1 MMEKVKF
8 QQEYLIN
15 ASAGIIY
22 NCLITPSGLS
32 EWFADDVN
40 IKKDVYTFMWDGSE
54 EYARLLTTK
63 KDEYVKFRWVE
74 DEDDEGDKDTF
85 FEIRL
90 RVDDLT
96 QEVAI
101 LVTDF
106 ADDDEVDE
114 AQLLWDSQI
123 VRLKRVLGS

>member
-1 MMEKVKF
+1 MEKVKF

-15 ASAGIIY
+15 ASASIIY
-22 NCLITPSGLS
+22 NCLTTPSGLS

-40 IKKDVYTFMWDGSE
+40 IANDVYTFMWDGSE
-54 EYARLLTTK
+54 EYARLLRSK

-74 DEDDEGDKDTF
+74 DADDEGDKETF

-90 RVDDLT
+90 RIDALT
-96 QEVAI
+96 QEIAI

-106 ADDDEVDE
+106 ADDDEVEE

-123 VRLKRVLGS
+123 DRLKRVLGS

>member
-1 MMEKVKF
+1 MEKVKF

-15 ASAGIIY
+15 ASASIIY
-22 NCLITPSGLS
+22 KCLFTPSGLS

-54 EYARLLTTK
+54 EYARLLTSK

-90 RVDDLT
+90 RIDDLT

-101 LVTDF
+101 IVTDF

-123 VRLKRVLGS
+123 DRLKRVLGS

>member
-1 MMEKVKF
+1 MEKVKF

-15 ASAGIIY
+15 ASASIIY

-54 EYARLLTTK
+54 EYARLLTSK

-90 RVDDLT
+90 RIDDLT

-123 VRLKRVLGS
+123 DRLKRVLGS